1 MPWVRKGEY
10 QKLREIE
17 QCLELVKTGVIRNHY
32 VSGEDRVTF
41 RFGAKG
47 REAGVACLSAF
58 RRAFDLVNGQYFATF
73 IDGNQEGNLPAGSLL
88 YQFKDPETG
97 KTIVPPPE
105 VIQQFIRGLED
116 GIEQAKTEIEVMK
129 TLMEGDLVGEEL

>member
-32 VSGEDRVTF
+32 VSGEDRVSF
-41 RFGAKG
+41 RFGARG

-73 IDGNQEGNLPAGSLL
+73 IDGNQEGSLPAGSLL

>member
-32 VSGEDRVTF
+32 VSGEDRVSF
-41 RFGAKG
+41 RFGARG
-47 REAGVACLSAF
+47 REAGVAFLSAF

-73 IDGNQEGNLPAGSLL
+73 IDGNQEGSLPAGSLL

>member
-32 VSGEDRVTF
+32 VSGEDRVSF
-41 RFGAKG
+41 RFGARG